1 MQFEQIKGTV
11 IECFEDE
18 NFIARLQER
27 LLGPIVSRHV
37 AEAVRVK
44 NQEIEHLRSQL
55 TAVRADMDNL
65 EQYSRR
71 NTLTISGIPETE
83 REDTDALVIGLA
95 KAAGVTV
102 TSADL
107 DRSHRVGQFKR
118 DKPRQIVAKF
128 VSFNKRQELLEA
140 RRNLRA
146 GRVQQHPILTQR
158 VLSQTF
164 IAESLT
170 RKNQMIL
177 FVARQLRRKGKIHS
191 AWTNNCQIKIRA
203 REGGPTI
210 KIHSLI
216 DIRDIVGDDPDI
228 QSALNQLGDIAA
240 PTSRAGT
247 APAFPV
253 TAAAAERG
261 PRERAAPGPAGSG
274 SAAPPQV
281 GAGASVSPVTG
292 GSTDVAASVLGG
304 GVAQTS
310 PGAGA
315 AAPELGSAAVSELS
329 GAAEIPPTAVTAAS
343 SGAGIAEP
351 APEDEAAAVSPGEED
366 SGSSPG
372 VQAVS
377 ASSEIGVAPDSPAT
391 SDDLPATPNN
401 AGNKA
406 GNITGGRRGGKRA
419 GRNPRKK

>member
-11 IECFEDE
+11 IECFDDE
-18 NFIARLQER
+18 NFIARLQEK
-27 LLGPIVSRHV
+27 LLGPIISRHV
-37 AEAVRVK
+37 EEAVRAK

-55 TAVRADMDNL
+55 TAVRAEMDNL

-102 TSADL
+102 TLADL

-118 DKPRQIVAKF
+118 DRARQIVAKF

-210 KIHSLI
+210 KIQSLI

-228 QSALNQLGDIAA
+228 QSALKQLGDIAA
-240 PTSRAGT
+240 PTPRAGT

-253 TAAAAERG
+253 TAAAAERA
-261 PRERAAPGPAGSG
+261 PREGAAPGQAGSG

-281 GAGASVSPVTG
+281 GAGTSVSPVAG
-292 GSTDVAASVLGG
+292 DSTDVAASVPGG
-304 GVAQTS
+304 GGAQAS
-310 PGAGA
+310 LGAKVT
-315 AAPELGSAAVSELS
+315 APDLGSASVS
-329 GAAEIPPTAVTAAS
+329 GVAEIPPTAGTAAS
-343 SGAGIAEP
+343 AVGAAGP
-351 APEDEAAAVSPGEED
+351 VPEDEAAAVSPEQED

-372 VQAVS
+372 VQAAS
-377 ASSEIGVAPDSPAT
+377 ASSGIGAAPDSPAT

-401 AGNKA
+401 AGNNA
-406 GNITGGRRGGKRA
+406 GNIASGRRGGKRA